1 MAQNIHQHWNQ
12 MNPFISLCMIVKNE
26 ERFLGQCLKSV
37 RRVVNEMIV
46 VDTGSTDNTMKIAQ
60 EYGARVYQ
68 HPWEG
73 DFSKARNLSLKYATG
88 DWIFILDADEE
99 LAQEDIP
106 IVTRCIR
113 KTDVDAYLFSN
124 INFTPNGTCHHR
136 NIRLFRKGKVHYR
149 GIVHNN
155 PVLDGVASV
164 APVRIYH
171 HGYNLSPEEMTRK
184 YKRSEAL
191 LLKQV
196 KAEPQN
202 TYARANLV
210 RNYRLQRDYQKVIA
224 EAEKALVSDNI
235 NLFDKQM
242 ILNDLAY
249 ARFITGDLKKA
260 KQASLEGLTG
270 NPCHLD
276 FLFILGGVMVKMKKH
291 RQAIE
296 YFNKYLE
303 MRGSGEET
311 PGLEGLLIDTYGYQG
326 KAWNNIGNSYRELGN
341 PDAAIKAFE
350 RALEIDGQEPI
361 YFKNLAGLYLQK
373 GLIKLAF
380 KVLKKAMESG
390 IADDSIKKTFARM
403 EMMSACEIAT

>member
-1 MAQNIHQHWNQ
+1 MTPI
-12 MNPFISLCMIVKNE
+12 ISLCMIVKNE

-37 RRVVNEMIV
+37 RHVVNEMIV

-60 EYGARVYQ
+60 EHGARVYE
-68 HPWEG
+68 HAWKG
-73 DFSKARNLSLKYATG
+73 DFSKARNLSLGYTTG
-88 DWIFILDADEE
+88 DWILILDADEE

-106 IVTRCIR
+106 HVFRCIR

-124 INFTPNGTCHHR
+124 INFTPDGTCHHR
-136 NIRLFRKGKVHYR
+136 NIRLFRNGKVHYE

-155 PVLDGVASV
+155 PVLDGVAAV

-202 TYARANLV
+202 TYARANLA

-224 EAEKALVSDNI
+224 EAEKALAIDNI

-242 ILNDLAY
+242 VLNDLAY

-260 KQASLEGLTG
+260 RQVCLEGLAK

-276 FLFILGGVMVKMKKH
+276 FLFILGGVMVRMKKH

-296 YFNKYLE
+296 YFNRYLE
-303 MRGSGEET
+303 IRESGEET
-311 PGLEGLLIDTYGYQG
+311 PGLEGLLIDAYGYQS
-326 KAWNNIGNSYRELGN
+326 KAWNNIGNSHREMRN
-341 PDAAIKAFE
+341 MNAAIKAFE
-350 RALEIDGQEPI
+350 KAIEIDRQEPI
-361 YFKNLAGLYLQK
+361 YYKNLAGLYLQE
-373 GLIKLAF
+373 GMIKHAF
-380 KVLKKAMESG
+380 KVLKRAVESD
-390 IADDSIKKTFARM
+390 IADDSIKKTFAKM
-403 EMMSACEIAT
+403 QMMSACEMAT